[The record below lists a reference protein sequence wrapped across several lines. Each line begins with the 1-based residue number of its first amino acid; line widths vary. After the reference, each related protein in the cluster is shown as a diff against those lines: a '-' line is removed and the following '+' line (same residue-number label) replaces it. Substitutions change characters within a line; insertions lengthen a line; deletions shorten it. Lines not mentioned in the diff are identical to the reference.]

1 MNEMKR
7 ISILGATGSIGTQ
20 TLDIVRQ
27 MGDRFQV
34 VSMAANTNEISL
46 QKLATEFGVS
56 RLALAKEGASSSIPS
71 GLNALSDMVTSDDV
85 DLVVVAIAGAAAIVP
100 TVAAIEAGKSIA
112 LASKEVLVAAG
123 EWVMPLVAKHG
134 TRFTPIDSEHSAIFQ
149 CLQGYSP
156 SQVSKIIL
164 TASGGPFRGF
174 TRDQLSGIKPE
185 QALKHPNWSMGAKI
199 TIDSASMM
207 NKALETIEARW
218 LFGLDLSQVEVL
230 VHPQSIIHSMV
241 EFADTSVIGQLGW
254 PDMRLPIQYAL
265 TYPER
270 VPNELKPWNPVA
282 TGPLTFEELDED
294 VFPAIRLARHADAAG
309 GTLPAVFNAANEA
322 AVAQFLNG
330 QLSFLGIADTVQ
342 NVMNEHSPSAI
353 SFEAILEADQWARI
367 RVEEIASA

>member
-34 VSMAANTNEISL
+34 VSMAANTNESSL

-71 GLNALSDMVTSDDV
+71 GLNALSDMVTASDV

-100 TVAAIEAGKSIA
+100 TVAAIEADKSIA

-123 EWVMPLVAKHG
+123 EWVMPLVAKHD

-174 TRDQLSGIKPE
+174 TRDQLGGIKPE
-185 QALKHPNWSMGAKI
+185 QALNHPNWSMGAKI

-218 LFGLDLSQVEVL
+218 LFGLDLSQVDVL
-230 VHPQSIIHSMV
+230 VHPQSIIHSMI

-270 VPNELKPWNPVA
+270 IPNELKPWNPVA
-282 TGPLTFEELDED
+282 TGPLIFEELDEE
-294 VFPAIRLARHADAAG
+294 VFPAIQLARHADAAG

>member
-1 MNEMKR
+1 MDGMKR
-7 ISILGATGSIGTQ
+7 ISILGATGSIGIQ

-27 MGDRFQV
+27 MGERFQV
-34 VSMAANTNEISL
+34 VSMAANTNENSL
-46 QKLATEFGVS
+46 RELASEFGVS
-56 RLALAKEGASSSIPS
+56 RLALAQESASTSLPS
-71 GLNALSDMVTSDDV
+71 GLNALSEMVTADDV

-123 EWVMPLVAKHG
+123 EWVMPLVAKHQ

-156 SQVSKIIL
+156 EQVSRIIL

-174 TRDQLSGIKPE
+174 SRDQLREIRPE

-199 TIDSASMM
+199 TIDSATMM

-241 EFADTSVIGQLGW
+241 EFQDTSVIGQLGW

-265 TYPER
+265 TYPVR
-270 VPNELKPWNPVA
+270 VPNEL
-282 TGPLTFEELDED
+282 
-294 VFPAIRLARHADAAG
+294 
-309 GTLPAVFNAANEA
+309 
-322 AVAQFLNG
+322 
-330 QLSFLGIADTVQ
+330 
-342 NVMNEHSPSAI
+342 
-353 SFEAILEADQWARI
+353 
-367 RVEEIASA
+367 

>member
-34 VSMAANTNEISL
+34 VSMAANTNENSL

-71 GLNALSDMVTSDDV
+71 GLNALSDMVTASDV

-174 TRDQLSGIKPE
+174 TRDQLSGIRPE

-218 LFGLDLSQVEVL
+218 LFGLDLSQVDVL

-265 TYPER
+265 TFPER

-294 VFPAIRLARHADAAG
+294 VFPAIQLARQADAAG

>member
-34 VSMAANTNEISL
+34 VSMAANTNENSL
-46 QKLATEFGVS
+46 QKLAAEFGVS

-71 GLNALSDMVTSDDV
+71 GLNALSDMVTASDV

-174 TRDQLSGIKPE
+174 TRDQLSGIRPE

-353 SFEAILEADQWARI
+353 SFESILEADQWARI